1 MVCFCFIKKGGVMGN
16 KLKGG
21 NAGARSPV
29 AKNAYKFNRSIVFAD
44 KKRYRR
50 AGKHKGSEPFASLL
64 PILLIGGK
72 LAKGFVV

>member
-1 MVCFCFIKKGGVMGN
+1 MGN
-16 KLKGG
+16 KSKAG

-50 AGKHKGSEPFASLL
+50 AEKHRGSEPFASLL
-64 PILLIGGK
+64 PILIVGK
-72 LAKGFVV
+72 LAKGFVI